1 MIDNESIIYSV
12 LHDFLTIRDCGKPFY
27 GYSILFEFFDLD
39 ESQLNHLR
47 ALTENYPVNGS
58 VNKATDLLL
67 EEWIKIIDLQTLIN
81 ENTLY
86 QRSKYLQSR

>member
-1 MIDNESIIYSV
+1 MIVNESIIYSV
-12 LHDFLTIRDCGKPFY
+12 LHDFLTIRYCGKPFY

-67 EEWIKIIDLQTLIN
+67 EDWIKIIDLQTLTN

-86 QRSKYLQSR
+86 QRSKHLQSR